1 MVLIVGI
8 IGGWVVSFYILEID
22 YEIIWNNVLVIVV
35 GGVIVM
41 FLVGFVFVVV
51 FFVIKFVWMLCSV
64 D

>member
-41 FLVGFVFVVV
+41 FFVGFVFVVV
-51 FFVIKFVWMLCSV
+51 FFVIKFVCMLCSV